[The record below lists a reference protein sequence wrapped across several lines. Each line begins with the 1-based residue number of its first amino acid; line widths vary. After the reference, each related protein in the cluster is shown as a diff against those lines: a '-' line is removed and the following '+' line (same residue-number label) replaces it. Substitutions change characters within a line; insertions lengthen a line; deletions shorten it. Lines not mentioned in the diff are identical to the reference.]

1 MKRIYYHIIFWI
13 SYLFLE
19 VYVEVSW
26 IIYNYT
32 QLSVYKQLLIGTV
45 AELLL
50 FFIKIPLI
58 YTSFFVIK
66 RYSIDQKKHLQT
78 GTILLL
84 LFSCSA
90 FLSHVLVVKF
100 IFPFIYDDHLFRPVL
115 STRIVNSFIDL
126 LFCAGIANAV
136 KQYRYQVALRDQEE
150 KLLKEKL
157 TAELISLKAQ
167 LHPHFLFN
175 TLNSIYALARKK
187 SDQTPGIILK
197 LSALLRFILYEAENK
212 SIPITQ
218 EITILENYIELERIR
233 FDESCFLS
241 FTNNVASSSFQI
253 TPLLL
258 LPFVENAFKHGASE
272 IRKERFI
279 RIDLQVKDNGTLL
292 FTVENNTEDE
302 TCGVVERI
310 GLRNVRRQLEL
321 IYPDHCLTITKAS
334 HIFKIELIITLTGDV
349 NI

>member
-1 MKRIYYHIIFWI
+1 MN
-13 SYLFLE
+13 
-19 VYVEVSW
+19 
-26 IIYNYT
+26 YNYT
-32 QLSVYKQLLIGTV
+32 HLNIYKQLLIATV

-50 FFIKIPLI
+50 LFIKVPLV
-58 YTSFFVIK
+58 YASFFVIK
-66 RYSIDQKKHLQT
+66 HYSIDQKKHLQT
-78 GTILLL
+78 GLILLL
-84 LFSCSA
+84 LFSCAA
-90 FLSHVLVVKF
+90 FLSHVVVVRF
-100 IFPFIYDDHLFRPVL
+100 IFPFVYNDHLFRPVF
-115 STRIVNSFIDL
+115 STRIGNSFIDL
-126 LFCAGIANAV
+126 LFTAGIANAV

-187 SDQTPGIILK
+187 SDLTPGIILK

-212 SIPITQ
+212 SIPVTQ

-233 FDESCFLS
+233 FDESCSIS
-241 FTNNVASSSFQI
+241 FTKNVASSSFQI

-272 IRKERFI
+272 IRKDRFI
-279 RIDLQVKDNGTLL
+279 QIDLQVKDSGILL

-302 TCGVVERI
+302 TSDVVERI
-310 GLRNVRRQLEL
+310 GLKNVRRQLEL

-334 HIFKIELIITLTGDV
+334 YIFKIELIITLTSDV